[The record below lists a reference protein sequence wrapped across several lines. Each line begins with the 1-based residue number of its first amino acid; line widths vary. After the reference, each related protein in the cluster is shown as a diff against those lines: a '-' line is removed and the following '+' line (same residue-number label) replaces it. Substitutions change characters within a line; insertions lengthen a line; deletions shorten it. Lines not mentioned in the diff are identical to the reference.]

1 VCAATRSSSS
11 LANGPGST
19 KDEDGALPQMANP
32 ASFSSSYVSGGRIG
46 MGNPNR
52 LGFELP
58 AAAVLK

>member
-1 VCAATRSSSS
+1 M
-11 LANGPGST
+11 

-32 ASFSSSYVSGGRIG
+32 ASFSSSYISGGRIG

-58 AAAVLK
+58 TAAVLK